1 MKNKFFDKIKEAKI
15 ERTVEDVYNE
25 GINLYFP
32 TDKGIEYPFAC
43 DGFVDTKTDN
53 DKVLKLI
60 IEYKFNEMMSNTV
73 SRAKVLTQV
82 IYYIK
87 KFEQNGMILPNVCM
101 VGDKDECFVMHT
113 NELLKYLDENVDWSI
128 SPSNAATANPDL
140 VLKISQDT
148 NINPFIFEIDENF
161 NFKLVAEKIKDLAE
175 NIQRYVRV
183 TEHNLSKIFDYFC
196 KNVLKGKTKLSG
208 HDMVEIFMGVIGDK
222 MNYFQHPSNPN
233 ILVCKGR
240 NVNMNGN
247 AFKSFFGYFDR
258 NYTPQETMC
267 LNGIADRLIVDAD
280 RRNSGDFWTP
290 TMFVDYAHDMISK
303 KLGEDWKE
311 KYVVWDN
318 CYDKETEFLSQ
329 NGWKKISDYKESD
342 LVMQFNQDGTSNFTK
357 PIRHIKQEYLD
368 DWVVLKGTQ
377 IDIKCTKD
385 HNFVVFNDR
394 KDRNQDFYKIP
405 AIQLYNKS
413 LLVKNLH
420 LNIPKTFNYNGS
432 LNVDE
437 NILRLAI
444 AINADGNY
452 SPKTTLNNHKNR
464 TSRNTRFTDND
475 TSIRDCY
482 VVSVKKNR
490 KSERMHLLLKNAN
503 IEYKYKE
510 RGDYKIFTFHF
521 PFNTKHFPK
530 EWYDLS
536 NESKS
541 IIIDEIFNWDG
552 CTRIGK
558 FKNTRK
564 YYSTSKKDDADFISF
579 VFSSMGYGV
588 YLREDKR
595 GPNTNYILSPT
606 TIRNAK
612 ISSPNNIFTIEK
624 NNDGVCYCFEV
635 PSGMLVVRRNGKIYI
650 SSNCCGSL
658 NLTRDYKFGELYC
671 STLYQSEL
679 NIGADY
685 NPEATKFQFDF
696 LNDEIVSKNSL
707 LGVYND
713 KLPKGL
719 KDALINNKPIVFFI
733 NPPYASANVMGTNE
747 KHKEG
752 VAKTMINEQMLKDKI
767 GASSQNLYAQF
778 LYRIIQIKNEF
789 NLTNCHIALFSP
801 TLFLTGSSY
810 AKFRNVFLNEFSFDN
825 AIQFKASHFADVADN
840 WGISFSIWHNG
851 ITENKN
857 DFEYTLVDNI
867 NGEIIEQGK
876 KVVYNIDGLKTASDW
891 CKESIKGLKT
901 EDAPQLSSAIKL
913 KQDGQGKLVKDA
925 LGYYVNVSNN
935 VYKNQTDVY
944 IVSSCSSMAHGISI
958 LPDNFER
965 VCANYVSRK
974 LIVGNWVNSKDEYLA
989 PNTEHPAYN
998 EFVNDSLIYSLFH
1011 SSSNQ
1016 SSLRNVDYKGKKW
1029 DIKNE
1034 FFWLSNK
1041 EIENLSNTNGF
1052 TQTYND
1058 ARTSKERYVYN
1069 KLQTITLS
1077 PEAQDV
1083 LDKASDIVRNTFK
1096 YRELFNQEHP
1106 EYQIM
1111 NWDCGWYQIKALA
1124 KEYAKSDYEEFVK
1137 LYKKLSD
1144 KMRPMVYTLGF
1155 LK

>member
-60 IEYKFNEMMSNTV
+60 IEYKFNEMMFNTV
-73 SRAKVLTQV
+73 SRAKILVQV

-140 VLKISQDT
+140 VLKISQDA

-161 NFKLVAEKIKDLAE
+161 NFKSVAEKIKDLAE

-240 NVNMNGN
+240 NVNINGN

-318 CYDKETEFLSQ
+318 C
-329 NGWKKISDYKESD
+329 
-342 LVMQFNQDGTSNFTK
+342 
-357 PIRHIKQEYLD
+357 
-368 DWVVLKGTQ
+368 
-377 IDIKCTKD
+377 
-385 HNFVVFNDR
+385 
-394 KDRNQDFYKIP
+394 
-405 AIQLYNKS
+405 
-413 LLVKNLH
+413 
-420 LNIPKTFNYNGS
+420 
-432 LNVDE
+432 
-437 NILRLAI
+437 
-444 AINADGNY
+444 
-452 SPKTTLNNHKNR
+452 
-464 TSRNTRFTDND
+464 
-475 TSIRDCY
+475 
-482 VVSVKKNR
+482 
-490 KSERMHLLLKNAN
+490 
-503 IEYKYKE
+503 
-510 RGDYKIFTFHF
+510 
-521 PFNTKHFPK
+521 
-530 EWYDLS
+530 
-536 NESKS
+536 
-541 IIIDEIFNWDG
+541 
-552 CTRIGK
+552 
-558 FKNTRK
+558 
-564 YYSTSKKDDADFISF
+564 
-579 VFSSMGYGV
+579 
-588 YLREDKR
+588 
-595 GPNTNYILSPT
+595 
-606 TIRNAK
+606 
-612 ISSPNNIFTIEK
+612 
-624 NNDGVCYCFEV
+624 
-635 PSGMLVVRRNGKIYI
+635 
-650 SSNCCGSL
+650 CGSL

-679 NIGADY
+679 NIGTDY

-733 NPPYASANVMGTNE
+733 NPPYATANVMSTDE
-747 KHKEG
+747 KHKAG

-825 AIQFKASHFADVADN
+825 AVQFKASHFADVADN

-851 ITENKN
+851 ETFEKN
-857 DFEYTLVDNI
+857 NFNYTLIDNE
-867 NGEIIEQGK
+867 NGEIVEIGN
-876 KVVYNIDGLKTASDW
+876 KVVYNIDGLKTANDW
-891 CKESIKGLKT
+891 CKEPIKRLKS
-901 EDAPQLSSAIKL
+901 EDAPQISSA
-913 KQDGQGKLVKDA
+913 VKVKENGRGTIVPNA
-925 LGYYVNVSNN
+925 IGYFGSNSNN
-935 VYKNQTDVY
+935 VDMNMQFVAMY
-944 IVSSCSSMAHGISI
+944 SSCSSRANGYSI
-958 LPDNFER
+958 TTDNFDR
-965 VCANYVSRK
+965 CTALFSARK
-974 LIVGNWVNSKDEYLA
+974 LIEKNWVNSKDEYLA

-1106 EYQIM
+1106 EYQIN

-1137 LYKKLSD
+1137 LYKKLAD

>member
-60 IEYKFNEMMSNTV
+60 IEYKFNEMMFNTV
-73 SRAKVLTQV
+73 SRAKVLVQV

-140 VLKISQDT
+140 VLKISQDA

-222 MNYFQHPSNPN
+222 MNYFQHPSSPN

-240 NVNMNGN
+240 NVNINGN

-318 CYDKETEFLSQ
+318 C
-329 NGWKKISDYKESD
+329 
-342 LVMQFNQDGTSNFTK
+342 
-357 PIRHIKQEYLD
+357 
-368 DWVVLKGTQ
+368 
-377 IDIKCTKD
+377 
-385 HNFVVFNDR
+385 
-394 KDRNQDFYKIP
+394 
-405 AIQLYNKS
+405 
-413 LLVKNLH
+413 
-420 LNIPKTFNYNGS
+420 
-432 LNVDE
+432 
-437 NILRLAI
+437 
-444 AINADGNY
+444 
-452 SPKTTLNNHKNR
+452 
-464 TSRNTRFTDND
+464 
-475 TSIRDCY
+475 
-482 VVSVKKNR
+482 
-490 KSERMHLLLKNAN
+490 
-503 IEYKYKE
+503 
-510 RGDYKIFTFHF
+510 
-521 PFNTKHFPK
+521 
-530 EWYDLS
+530 
-536 NESKS
+536 
-541 IIIDEIFNWDG
+541 
-552 CTRIGK
+552 
-558 FKNTRK
+558 
-564 YYSTSKKDDADFISF
+564 
-579 VFSSMGYGV
+579 
-588 YLREDKR
+588 
-595 GPNTNYILSPT
+595 
-606 TIRNAK
+606 
-612 ISSPNNIFTIEK
+612 
-624 NNDGVCYCFEV
+624 
-635 PSGMLVVRRNGKIYI
+635 
-650 SSNCCGSL
+650 CGSL

-696 LNDEIVSKNSL
+696 LNDEIVSENSL

-733 NPPYASANVMGTNE
+733 NPPYATANVMGTNE

-810 AKFRNVFLNEFSFDN
+810 AKFRKVFLNEFVFDN
-825 AIQFKASHFADVADN
+825 GVQFKASHFADVADN

-851 ITENKN
+851 ETFEKN
-857 DFEYTLVDNI
+857 NFNYTLIDNE
-867 NGEIIEQGK
+867 NGEIVEVGN
-876 KVVYNIDGLKTASDW
+876 KVVYNIDGLKTANDW
-891 CKESIKGLKT
+891 CKEPIKKLKPK
-901 EDAPQLSSAIKL
+901 DAPQISSAVK
-913 KQDGQGKLVKDA
+913 VKDSGRGTIVPNA
-925 LGYYVNVSNN
+925 IGYFGSNSNN
-935 VYKNQTDVY
+935 VDMNMQFVAMY
-944 IVSSCSSMAHGISI
+944 SSCSSRANGYSI
-958 LPDNFER
+958 TADNFDR
-965 VCANYVSRK
+965 CTALFSARRLVK
-974 LIVGNWVNSKDEYLA
+974 TDWQNWADEYLA

-998 EFVNDSLIYSLFH
+998 EFVNDSLIYSLFE
-1011 SSSNQ
+1011 SKSNQ

-1137 LYKKLSD
+1137 LYKKLAD

>member
-60 IEYKFNEMMSNTV
+60 IEYKFNEMMFNTV
-73 SRAKVLTQV
+73 SRAKILVQV

-140 VLKISQDT
+140 VLKISQDA

-161 NFKLVAEKIKDLAE
+161 NFKSVAEKIKDLAE

-208 HDMVEIFMGVIGDK
+208 HDMVEIFMGVISDK
-222 MNYFQHPSNPN
+222 MNYFQHPSSPN

-240 NVNMNGN
+240 NVNINGN

-311 KYVVWDN
+311 KYVVWD
-318 CYDKETEFLSQ
+318 
-329 NGWKKISDYKESD
+329 
-342 LVMQFNQDGTSNFTK
+342 
-357 PIRHIKQEYLD
+357 
-368 DWVVLKGTQ
+368 
-377 IDIKCTKD
+377 
-385 HNFVVFNDR
+385 
-394 KDRNQDFYKIP
+394 
-405 AIQLYNKS
+405 
-413 LLVKNLH
+413 
-420 LNIPKTFNYNGS
+420 
-432 LNVDE
+432 
-437 NILRLAI
+437 
-444 AINADGNY
+444 
-452 SPKTTLNNHKNR
+452 
-464 TSRNTRFTDND
+464 
-475 TSIRDCY
+475 
-482 VVSVKKNR
+482 
-490 KSERMHLLLKNAN
+490 
-503 IEYKYKE
+503 
-510 RGDYKIFTFHF
+510 
-521 PFNTKHFPK
+521 
-530 EWYDLS
+530 
-536 NESKS
+536 
-541 IIIDEIFNWDG
+541 
-552 CTRIGK
+552 
-558 FKNTRK
+558 
-564 YYSTSKKDDADFISF
+564 
-579 VFSSMGYGV
+579 
-588 YLREDKR
+588 
-595 GPNTNYILSPT
+595 
-606 TIRNAK
+606 
-612 ISSPNNIFTIEK
+612 
-624 NNDGVCYCFEV
+624 
-635 PSGMLVVRRNGKIYI
+635 
-650 SSNCCGSL
+650 NCCGSL

-733 NPPYASANVMGTNE
+733 NPPYATSANKMGVDASS
-747 KHKEG
+747 KKG
-752 VAKTMINEQMLKDKI
+752 VAKTMVNSVMLSDKI

-778 LYRIIQIKNEF
+778 LYRILMIKREF
-789 NLTNCHIALFSP
+789 NLTNCHIAIFSP
-801 TLFLTGSSY
+801 TLFLSGPSWE
-810 AKFRNVFLNEFSFDN
+810 KFRTVYLNEFTFDSGV
-825 AIQFKASHFADVADN
+825 QFKASHFADCSDS

-851 ITENKN
+851 ETFEKN
-857 DFEYTLVDNI
+857 NFNYTLIDNE
-867 NGEIIEQGK
+867 NGEIVEVGN
-876 KVVYNIDGLKTASDW
+876 KVIYNIDGLKTASDW
-891 CKESIKGLKT
+891 CKEPIKKIKT
-901 EDAPQLSSAIKL
+901 FETINCSSGIKIRPEMS
-913 KQDGQGKLVKDA
+913 DNRGTNFEGSF
-925 LGYYVNVSNN
+925 GYFLNAGNN
-935 VYKNQTDVY
+935 VDMNTQK
-944 IVSSCSSMAHGISI
+944 VSLFTMAYGNGHGHGINT
-958 LPDNFER
+958 DNFDR
-965 VCANYVSRK
+965 CTALFSARK
-974 LIVGNWVNSKDEYLA
+974 LIEKNWVNSKDEYLA

-1106 EYQIM
+1106 EYQIN

-1137 LYKKLSD
+1137 LYKKLAD

>member
-60 IEYKFNEMMSNTV
+60 IEYKFNEMLFNTV
-73 SRAKVLTQV
+73 SRAKVLVQV

-140 VLKISQDT
+140 VLKISQDA

-222 MNYFQHPSNPN
+222 MNYFQHPSSPN

-318 CYDKETEFLSQ
+318 C
-329 NGWKKISDYKESD
+329 
-342 LVMQFNQDGTSNFTK
+342 
-357 PIRHIKQEYLD
+357 
-368 DWVVLKGTQ
+368 
-377 IDIKCTKD
+377 
-385 HNFVVFNDR
+385 
-394 KDRNQDFYKIP
+394 
-405 AIQLYNKS
+405 
-413 LLVKNLH
+413 
-420 LNIPKTFNYNGS
+420 
-432 LNVDE
+432 
-437 NILRLAI
+437 
-444 AINADGNY
+444 
-452 SPKTTLNNHKNR
+452 
-464 TSRNTRFTDND
+464 
-475 TSIRDCY
+475 
-482 VVSVKKNR
+482 
-490 KSERMHLLLKNAN
+490 
-503 IEYKYKE
+503 
-510 RGDYKIFTFHF
+510 
-521 PFNTKHFPK
+521 
-530 EWYDLS
+530 
-536 NESKS
+536 
-541 IIIDEIFNWDG
+541 
-552 CTRIGK
+552 
-558 FKNTRK
+558 
-564 YYSTSKKDDADFISF
+564 
-579 VFSSMGYGV
+579 
-588 YLREDKR
+588 
-595 GPNTNYILSPT
+595 
-606 TIRNAK
+606 
-612 ISSPNNIFTIEK
+612 
-624 NNDGVCYCFEV
+624 
-635 PSGMLVVRRNGKIYI
+635 
-650 SSNCCGSL
+650 CGSL

-696 LNDEIVSKNSL
+696 LNDEIVSENSL

-733 NPPYASANVMGTNE
+733 NPPYATANVMSTDE
-747 KHKEG
+747 KHKAG

-810 AKFRNVFLNEFSFDN
+810 AKFRKVFLNEFVFDN
-825 AIQFKASHFADVADN
+825 GVQFKASHFADVADN

-851 ITENKN
+851 ETFEKN
-857 DFEYTLVDNI
+857 NFNYTLIDNE
-867 NGEIIEQGK
+867 NGEIVEVGN
-876 KVVYNIDGLKTASDW
+876 KVVYNIDGLKTANDW
-891 CKESIKGLKT
+891 CKEPIKKLKPK
-901 EDAPQLSSAIKL
+901 DAPQISSAVK
-913 KQDGQGKLVKDA
+913 VKDSGRGTIVPNA
-925 LGYYVNVSNN
+925 IGYFGSNSNN
-935 VYKNQTDVY
+935 VDMNMQFVAMY
-944 IVSSCSSMAHGISI
+944 SSCSSRANGYSI
-958 LPDNFER
+958 TADNFDR
-965 VCANYVSRK
+965 CTALFSARRLVDK
-974 LIVGNWVNSKDEYLA
+974 NWQNWADEYLA

-998 EFVNDSLIYSLFH
+998 EFVNDSLIYSLFE
-1011 SSSNQ
+1011 SKSNQ

-1111 NWDCGWYQIKALA
+1111 NFDCGWYQIKALA

-1137 LYKKLSD
+1137 LYKKLAD

>member
-60 IEYKFNEMMSNTV
+60 IEYKFNEMMFNTV
-73 SRAKVLTQV
+73 SRAKILVQV

-87 KFEQNGMILPNVCM
+87 KFEQNGIILPNVCM

-140 VLKISQDT
+140 VLKISQDA

-240 NVNMNGN
+240 NVNINGN

-311 KYVVWDN
+311 KYVVWD
-318 CYDKETEFLSQ
+318 
-329 NGWKKISDYKESD
+329 
-342 LVMQFNQDGTSNFTK
+342 
-357 PIRHIKQEYLD
+357 
-368 DWVVLKGTQ
+368 
-377 IDIKCTKD
+377 
-385 HNFVVFNDR
+385 
-394 KDRNQDFYKIP
+394 
-405 AIQLYNKS
+405 
-413 LLVKNLH
+413 
-420 LNIPKTFNYNGS
+420 
-432 LNVDE
+432 
-437 NILRLAI
+437 
-444 AINADGNY
+444 
-452 SPKTTLNNHKNR
+452 
-464 TSRNTRFTDND
+464 
-475 TSIRDCY
+475 
-482 VVSVKKNR
+482 
-490 KSERMHLLLKNAN
+490 
-503 IEYKYKE
+503 
-510 RGDYKIFTFHF
+510 
-521 PFNTKHFPK
+521 
-530 EWYDLS
+530 
-536 NESKS
+536 
-541 IIIDEIFNWDG
+541 
-552 CTRIGK
+552 
-558 FKNTRK
+558 
-564 YYSTSKKDDADFISF
+564 
-579 VFSSMGYGV
+579 
-588 YLREDKR
+588 
-595 GPNTNYILSPT
+595 
-606 TIRNAK
+606 
-612 ISSPNNIFTIEK
+612 
-624 NNDGVCYCFEV
+624 
-635 PSGMLVVRRNGKIYI
+635 
-650 SSNCCGSL
+650 NCCGSL

-733 NPPYASANVMGTNE
+733 NPPYATAGIKGENSKKGCANT
-747 KHKEG
+747 K
-752 VAKTMINEQMLKDKI
+752 INAQMKNDKI
-767 GASSQNLYAQF
+767 GACCQNLYAQF
-778 LYRIIQIKNEF
+778 LYRILMIKREF
-789 NLTNCHIALFSP
+789 NLTNCYIALFSP
-801 TLFLTGSSY
+801 TLFLTGSSWS
-810 AKFRNVFLNEFSFDN
+810 KFRNVYLNEFTFDSGV
-825 AIQFKASHFADVADN
+825 QFKASHFADCSDS

-851 ITENKN
+851 ETFEKN
-857 DFEYTLVDNI
+857 NFNYTLIDNE
-867 NGEIIEQGK
+867 NGEIVEYGE
-876 KVVYNIDGLKTASDW
+876 KVVYNIDNKISASEW
-891 CKESIKGLKT
+891 IKCT
-901 EDAPQLSSAIKL
+901 EKATLDIPHVSSGIKVN
-913 KQDGQGKLVKDA
+913 GSTGKAVKNMI
-925 LGYYVNVSNN
+925 GYIYNKSNN
-935 VYKNQTDVY
+935 VDKNTQECALFSTIFSDG
-944 IVSSCSSMAHGISI
+944 HGQNITT
-958 LPDNFER
+958 DNFDR
-965 VCANYVSRK
+965 CTALFSARK
-974 LIVGNWVNSKDEYLA
+974 LIEKNWVNSKDEYLA

-1111 NWDCGWYQIKALA
+1111 NFDCGWYQIKALA

-1137 LYKKLSD
+1137 LYKKLAD

>member
-60 IEYKFNEMMSNTV
+60 IEYKFNEMMFNTV
-73 SRAKVLTQV
+73 SRAKVLVQV

-87 KFEQNGMILPNVCM
+87 KFEQNGIILPNVCM

-140 VLKISQDT
+140 VLKISQDA

-233 ILVCKGR
+233 ILVCKDR
-240 NVNMNGN
+240 NVNINGN

-318 CYDKETEFLSQ
+318 C
-329 NGWKKISDYKESD
+329 
-342 LVMQFNQDGTSNFTK
+342 
-357 PIRHIKQEYLD
+357 
-368 DWVVLKGTQ
+368 
-377 IDIKCTKD
+377 
-385 HNFVVFNDR
+385 
-394 KDRNQDFYKIP
+394 
-405 AIQLYNKS
+405 
-413 LLVKNLH
+413 
-420 LNIPKTFNYNGS
+420 
-432 LNVDE
+432 
-437 NILRLAI
+437 
-444 AINADGNY
+444 
-452 SPKTTLNNHKNR
+452 
-464 TSRNTRFTDND
+464 
-475 TSIRDCY
+475 
-482 VVSVKKNR
+482 
-490 KSERMHLLLKNAN
+490 
-503 IEYKYKE
+503 
-510 RGDYKIFTFHF
+510 
-521 PFNTKHFPK
+521 
-530 EWYDLS
+530 
-536 NESKS
+536 
-541 IIIDEIFNWDG
+541 
-552 CTRIGK
+552 
-558 FKNTRK
+558 
-564 YYSTSKKDDADFISF
+564 
-579 VFSSMGYGV
+579 
-588 YLREDKR
+588 
-595 GPNTNYILSPT
+595 
-606 TIRNAK
+606 
-612 ISSPNNIFTIEK
+612 
-624 NNDGVCYCFEV
+624 
-635 PSGMLVVRRNGKIYI
+635 
-650 SSNCCGSL
+650 CGSL

-679 NIGADY
+679 NIGTDY

-733 NPPYASANVMGTNE
+733 NPPYATANVMGTNE

-851 ITENKN
+851 ETFEKN
-857 DFEYTLVDNI
+857 NFNYTLIDNE
-867 NGEIIEQGK
+867 NGEIVEIGN
-876 KVVYNIDGLKTASDW
+876 KVVYNIDGLKTASEW
-891 CKESIKGLKT
+891 AKEPIKKLKT
-901 EDAPQLSSAIKL
+901 FETINVSSAIKIRPDTSDNRGTNF
-913 KQDGQGKLVKDA
+913 DGSFGYFLNAGNNVNKNTQSVSLFTMAYGNGHGHGINTDNFDRCTTLFSARRLVKEEW
-925 LGYYVNVSNN
+925 
-935 VYKNQTDVY
+935 
-944 IVSSCSSMAHGISI
+944 
-958 LPDNFER
+958 F
-965 VCANYVSRK
+965 
-974 LIVGNWVNSKDEYLA
+974 NWIDEYMA

-998 EFVNDSLIYSLFH
+998 EFVNDSLIYSLFE
-1011 SSSNQ
+1011 SKSNQ

-1077 PEAQDV
+1077 AEAQDV

-1137 LYKKLSD
+1137 LYKKLAD

>member
-73 SRAKVLTQV
+73 SRAKVLVQV

-140 VLKISQDT
+140 VLKISQDA

-161 NFKLVAEKIKDLAE
+161 NFKSVAEKIKDLAE

-318 CYDKETEFLSQ
+318 C
-329 NGWKKISDYKESD
+329 
-342 LVMQFNQDGTSNFTK
+342 
-357 PIRHIKQEYLD
+357 
-368 DWVVLKGTQ
+368 
-377 IDIKCTKD
+377 
-385 HNFVVFNDR
+385 
-394 KDRNQDFYKIP
+394 
-405 AIQLYNKS
+405 
-413 LLVKNLH
+413 
-420 LNIPKTFNYNGS
+420 
-432 LNVDE
+432 
-437 NILRLAI
+437 
-444 AINADGNY
+444 
-452 SPKTTLNNHKNR
+452 
-464 TSRNTRFTDND
+464 
-475 TSIRDCY
+475 
-482 VVSVKKNR
+482 
-490 KSERMHLLLKNAN
+490 
-503 IEYKYKE
+503 
-510 RGDYKIFTFHF
+510 
-521 PFNTKHFPK
+521 
-530 EWYDLS
+530 
-536 NESKS
+536 
-541 IIIDEIFNWDG
+541 
-552 CTRIGK
+552 
-558 FKNTRK
+558 
-564 YYSTSKKDDADFISF
+564 
-579 VFSSMGYGV
+579 
-588 YLREDKR
+588 
-595 GPNTNYILSPT
+595 
-606 TIRNAK
+606 
-612 ISSPNNIFTIEK
+612 
-624 NNDGVCYCFEV
+624 
-635 PSGMLVVRRNGKIYI
+635 
-650 SSNCCGSL
+650 CGSL
-658 NLTRDYKFGELYC
+658 NLTRDYKFSELYC

-733 NPPYASANVMGTNE
+733 NPPYATANVMGTNE

-810 AKFRNVFLNEFSFDN
+810 AKFRKVFLNEFSFDD

-851 ITENKN
+851 ETFEKN
-857 DFEYTLVDNI
+857 NFNYTLIDNE
-867 NGEIIEQGK
+867 NGEIVEIGN
-876 KVVYNIDGLKTASDW
+876 KVVYNIDGLKTANDW
-891 CKESIKGLKT
+891 CKEPIKRLKS
-901 EDAPQLSSAIKL
+901 EDAPQISSAVK
-913 KQDGQGKLVKDA
+913 VKDNGRGTIVPNA
-925 LGYYVNVSNN
+925 IGYFGSNSNN
-935 VYKNQTDVY
+935 VDMNMQFVAMY
-944 IVSSCSSMAHGISI
+944 SSCSSRANGYSI
-958 LPDNFER
+958 IADNFDR
-965 VCANYVSRK
+965 CTALFSARK
-974 LIVGNWVNSKDEYLA
+974 LIEKNWVNSKDEYLA

-1137 LYKKLSD
+1137 LYKKLAD

>member
-60 IEYKFNEMMSNTV
+60 IEYKFNEMMFNTV
-73 SRAKVLTQV
+73 SRAKVLVQV

-140 VLKISQDT
+140 VLKISQDA

-161 NFKLVAEKIKDLAE
+161 NFKSVAEKIKDLAE

-240 NVNMNGN
+240 NVNINGN

-318 CYDKETEFLSQ
+318 C
-329 NGWKKISDYKESD
+329 
-342 LVMQFNQDGTSNFTK
+342 
-357 PIRHIKQEYLD
+357 
-368 DWVVLKGTQ
+368 
-377 IDIKCTKD
+377 
-385 HNFVVFNDR
+385 
-394 KDRNQDFYKIP
+394 
-405 AIQLYNKS
+405 
-413 LLVKNLH
+413 
-420 LNIPKTFNYNGS
+420 
-432 LNVDE
+432 
-437 NILRLAI
+437 
-444 AINADGNY
+444 
-452 SPKTTLNNHKNR
+452 
-464 TSRNTRFTDND
+464 
-475 TSIRDCY
+475 
-482 VVSVKKNR
+482 
-490 KSERMHLLLKNAN
+490 
-503 IEYKYKE
+503 
-510 RGDYKIFTFHF
+510 
-521 PFNTKHFPK
+521 
-530 EWYDLS
+530 
-536 NESKS
+536 
-541 IIIDEIFNWDG
+541 
-552 CTRIGK
+552 
-558 FKNTRK
+558 
-564 YYSTSKKDDADFISF
+564 
-579 VFSSMGYGV
+579 
-588 YLREDKR
+588 
-595 GPNTNYILSPT
+595 
-606 TIRNAK
+606 
-612 ISSPNNIFTIEK
+612 
-624 NNDGVCYCFEV
+624 
-635 PSGMLVVRRNGKIYI
+635 
-650 SSNCCGSL
+650 CGSL

-679 NIGADY
+679 NIGTDY

-733 NPPYASANVMGTNE
+733 NPPYATANVMGTNE

-851 ITENKN
+851 ETFEKN
-857 DFEYTLVDNI
+857 NFNYTLIDNE
-867 NGEIIEQGK
+867 NGEIVEIGN
-876 KVVYNIDGLKTASDW
+876 KVVYNIDGLKTASEW
-891 CKESIKGLKT
+891 AKEPIKGLKT

-1077 PEAQDV
+1077 PEAQAV

-1137 LYKKLSD
+1137 LFKELEN

>member
-60 IEYKFNEMMSNTV
+60 IEYKFNEMMFNTV
-73 SRAKVLTQV
+73 SRAKVLVQV

-140 VLKISQDT
+140 VLKISQDA

-161 NFKLVAEKIKDLAE
+161 NFKSVAEKIKDLAE

-222 MNYFQHPSNPN
+222 MNYFQHPSSPN

-240 NVNMNGN
+240 NVNINGN

-318 CYDKETEFLSQ
+318 C
-329 NGWKKISDYKESD
+329 
-342 LVMQFNQDGTSNFTK
+342 
-357 PIRHIKQEYLD
+357 
-368 DWVVLKGTQ
+368 
-377 IDIKCTKD
+377 
-385 HNFVVFNDR
+385 
-394 KDRNQDFYKIP
+394 
-405 AIQLYNKS
+405 
-413 LLVKNLH
+413 
-420 LNIPKTFNYNGS
+420 
-432 LNVDE
+432 
-437 NILRLAI
+437 
-444 AINADGNY
+444 
-452 SPKTTLNNHKNR
+452 
-464 TSRNTRFTDND
+464 
-475 TSIRDCY
+475 
-482 VVSVKKNR
+482 
-490 KSERMHLLLKNAN
+490 
-503 IEYKYKE
+503 
-510 RGDYKIFTFHF
+510 
-521 PFNTKHFPK
+521 
-530 EWYDLS
+530 
-536 NESKS
+536 
-541 IIIDEIFNWDG
+541 
-552 CTRIGK
+552 
-558 FKNTRK
+558 
-564 YYSTSKKDDADFISF
+564 
-579 VFSSMGYGV
+579 
-588 YLREDKR
+588 
-595 GPNTNYILSPT
+595 
-606 TIRNAK
+606 
-612 ISSPNNIFTIEK
+612 
-624 NNDGVCYCFEV
+624 
-635 PSGMLVVRRNGKIYI
+635 
-650 SSNCCGSL
+650 CGSL

-679 NIGADY
+679 NIGTDY

-733 NPPYASANVMGTNE
+733 NPPYATANVMSTDE
-747 KHKEG
+747 KHKAG

-840 WGISFSIWHNG
+840 WGISFSLWYNG

-965 VCANYVSRK
+965 VCANYASRK

-1077 PEAQDV
+1077 AEAQAV

-1137 LYKKLSD
+1137 LYKKLAD
-1144 KMRPMVYTLGF
+1144 KMRPMVYILGF

>member
-60 IEYKFNEMMSNTV
+60 IEYKFNEMMFNTV
-73 SRAKVLTQV
+73 SRAKILVQV

-140 VLKISQDT
+140 VLKISQDA

-161 NFKLVAEKIKDLAE
+161 NFKSVAEKIKDLAE

-222 MNYFQHPSNPN
+222 MNYFQHPSSPN
-233 ILVCKGR
+233 ILVCKDR
-240 NVNMNGN
+240 NVNMDGN

-311 KYVVWDN
+311 KYVVWD
-318 CYDKETEFLSQ
+318 
-329 NGWKKISDYKESD
+329 
-342 LVMQFNQDGTSNFTK
+342 
-357 PIRHIKQEYLD
+357 
-368 DWVVLKGTQ
+368 
-377 IDIKCTKD
+377 
-385 HNFVVFNDR
+385 
-394 KDRNQDFYKIP
+394 
-405 AIQLYNKS
+405 
-413 LLVKNLH
+413 
-420 LNIPKTFNYNGS
+420 
-432 LNVDE
+432 
-437 NILRLAI
+437 
-444 AINADGNY
+444 
-452 SPKTTLNNHKNR
+452 
-464 TSRNTRFTDND
+464 
-475 TSIRDCY
+475 
-482 VVSVKKNR
+482 
-490 KSERMHLLLKNAN
+490 
-503 IEYKYKE
+503 
-510 RGDYKIFTFHF
+510 
-521 PFNTKHFPK
+521 
-530 EWYDLS
+530 
-536 NESKS
+536 
-541 IIIDEIFNWDG
+541 
-552 CTRIGK
+552 
-558 FKNTRK
+558 
-564 YYSTSKKDDADFISF
+564 
-579 VFSSMGYGV
+579 
-588 YLREDKR
+588 
-595 GPNTNYILSPT
+595 
-606 TIRNAK
+606 
-612 ISSPNNIFTIEK
+612 
-624 NNDGVCYCFEV
+624 
-635 PSGMLVVRRNGKIYI
+635 
-650 SSNCCGSL
+650 NCCGSL

-733 NPPYASANVMGTNE
+733 NPPYATANVMSTDE
-747 KHKEG
+747 KHKAG

-810 AKFRNVFLNEFSFDN
+810 AKFRKVFLNEFSFDN

-851 ITENKN
+851 ETFEKN
-857 DFEYTLVDNI
+857 NFNYTLIDNE
-867 NGEIIEQGK
+867 NGEIVEIGN
-876 KVVYNIDGLKTASDW
+876 KVVYNIDGLKTANDW
-891 CKESIKGLKT
+891 CKEPIKRLKS
-901 EDAPQLSSAIKL
+901 EDAPQISSAVK
-913 KQDGQGKLVKDA
+913 VKDNGRGTIVPNA
-925 LGYYVNVSNN
+925 IGYFGSNSNN
-935 VYKNQTDVY
+935 VDMNMQFVAMY
-944 IVSSCSSMAHGISI
+944 SSCSSRSHGYSI
-958 LPDNFER
+958 IADNFDR
-965 VCANYVSRK
+965 CTALFSARK
-974 LIVGNWVNSKDEYLA
+974 LIEKNWVNSKDEYLA

-1111 NWDCGWYQIKALA
+1111 NWDCGFYQIKALA

-1137 LYKKLSD
+1137 LYKKLAD

>member
-60 IEYKFNEMMSNTV
+60 IEYKFNEMMFNTV
-73 SRAKVLTQV
+73 SRAKILVQV

-140 VLKISQDT
+140 VLKISQDA

-161 NFKLVAEKIKDLAE
+161 NFKSVAEKIKDLAE

-222 MNYFQHPSNPN
+222 MNYFQHPSSPN

-240 NVNMNGN
+240 NVNINGN

-318 CYDKETEFLSQ
+318 C
-329 NGWKKISDYKESD
+329 
-342 LVMQFNQDGTSNFTK
+342 
-357 PIRHIKQEYLD
+357 
-368 DWVVLKGTQ
+368 
-377 IDIKCTKD
+377 
-385 HNFVVFNDR
+385 
-394 KDRNQDFYKIP
+394 
-405 AIQLYNKS
+405 
-413 LLVKNLH
+413 
-420 LNIPKTFNYNGS
+420 
-432 LNVDE
+432 
-437 NILRLAI
+437 
-444 AINADGNY
+444 
-452 SPKTTLNNHKNR
+452 
-464 TSRNTRFTDND
+464 
-475 TSIRDCY
+475 
-482 VVSVKKNR
+482 
-490 KSERMHLLLKNAN
+490 
-503 IEYKYKE
+503 
-510 RGDYKIFTFHF
+510 
-521 PFNTKHFPK
+521 
-530 EWYDLS
+530 
-536 NESKS
+536 
-541 IIIDEIFNWDG
+541 
-552 CTRIGK
+552 
-558 FKNTRK
+558 
-564 YYSTSKKDDADFISF
+564 
-579 VFSSMGYGV
+579 
-588 YLREDKR
+588 
-595 GPNTNYILSPT
+595 
-606 TIRNAK
+606 
-612 ISSPNNIFTIEK
+612 
-624 NNDGVCYCFEV
+624 
-635 PSGMLVVRRNGKIYI
+635 
-650 SSNCCGSL
+650 CGSL

-696 LNDEIVSKNSL
+696 LNDEIVGKNSL

-733 NPPYASANVMGTNE
+733 NPPYATANVMSTDE
-747 KHKEG
+747 KHKAG

-851 ITENKN
+851 ETFEKN
-857 DFEYTLVDNI
+857 NFNYTLIDNE
-867 NGEIIEQGK
+867 NGEIVEVGN
-876 KVVYNIDGLKTASDW
+876 KVVYNIDGLKTANDW
-891 CKESIKGLKT
+891 CKEPIKRLKS
-901 EDAPQLSSAIKL
+901 EDAPQISSA
-913 KQDGQGKLVKDA
+913 VKVKENGRGTIVPNA
-925 LGYYVNVSNN
+925 IGYFGSNSNN
-935 VYKNQTDVY
+935 VDMNMQFVAMY
-944 IVSSCSSMAHGISI
+944 SSCSSRSHGYSI
-958 LPDNFER
+958 TADNFDR
-965 VCANYVSRK
+965 CTALFSARK
-974 LIVGNWVNSKDEYLA
+974 LIEKNWVNSKDEYLA

-1106 EYQIM
+1106 EYQIN

-1137 LYKKLSD
+1137 LYKKLAD

>member
-73 SRAKVLTQV
+73 SRAKVLVQV

-140 VLKISQDT
+140 VLKISQDA

-161 NFKLVAEKIKDLAE
+161 NFKSVAEKIKDLAE

-318 CYDKETEFLSQ
+318 C
-329 NGWKKISDYKESD
+329 
-342 LVMQFNQDGTSNFTK
+342 
-357 PIRHIKQEYLD
+357 
-368 DWVVLKGTQ
+368 
-377 IDIKCTKD
+377 
-385 HNFVVFNDR
+385 
-394 KDRNQDFYKIP
+394 
-405 AIQLYNKS
+405 
-413 LLVKNLH
+413 
-420 LNIPKTFNYNGS
+420 
-432 LNVDE
+432 
-437 NILRLAI
+437 
-444 AINADGNY
+444 
-452 SPKTTLNNHKNR
+452 
-464 TSRNTRFTDND
+464 
-475 TSIRDCY
+475 
-482 VVSVKKNR
+482 
-490 KSERMHLLLKNAN
+490 
-503 IEYKYKE
+503 
-510 RGDYKIFTFHF
+510 
-521 PFNTKHFPK
+521 
-530 EWYDLS
+530 
-536 NESKS
+536 
-541 IIIDEIFNWDG
+541 
-552 CTRIGK
+552 
-558 FKNTRK
+558 
-564 YYSTSKKDDADFISF
+564 
-579 VFSSMGYGV
+579 
-588 YLREDKR
+588 
-595 GPNTNYILSPT
+595 
-606 TIRNAK
+606 
-612 ISSPNNIFTIEK
+612 
-624 NNDGVCYCFEV
+624 
-635 PSGMLVVRRNGKIYI
+635 
-650 SSNCCGSL
+650 CGSL

-733 NPPYASANVMGTNE
+733 NPPYASAGIKGENSKKGCANT
-747 KHKEG
+747 K
-752 VAKTMINEQMLKDKI
+752 INAQMKNDKI
-767 GASSQNLYAQF
+767 GACCKNLYAQF
-778 LYRIIQIKNEF
+778 LYRILMIKREF

-810 AKFRNVFLNEFSFDN
+810 AEFRNVFLNEFSFDD
-825 AIQFKASHFADVADN
+825 AIQFKASHFADVAD
-840 WGISFSIWHNG
+840 S
-851 ITENKN
+851 
-857 DFEYTLVDNI
+857 
-867 NGEIIEQGK
+867 
-876 KVVYNIDGLKTASDW
+876 
-891 CKESIKGLKT
+891 
-901 EDAPQLSSAIKL
+901 
-913 KQDGQGKLVKDA
+913 
-925 LGYYVNVSNN
+925 
-935 VYKNQTDVY
+935 
-944 IVSSCSSMAHGISI
+944 
-958 LPDNFER
+958 
-965 VCANYVSRK
+965 
-974 LIVGNWVNSKDEYLA
+974 
-989 PNTEHPAYN
+989 
-998 EFVNDSLIYSLFH
+998 
-1011 SSSNQ
+1011 
-1016 SSLRNVDYKGKKW
+1016 
-1029 DIKNE
+1029 
-1034 FFWLSNK
+1034 
-1041 EIENLSNTNGF
+1041 
-1052 TQTYND
+1052 
-1058 ARTSKERYVYN
+1058 
-1069 KLQTITLS
+1069 
-1077 PEAQDV
+1077 
-1083 LDKASDIVRNTFK
+1083 
-1096 YRELFNQEHP
+1096 
-1106 EYQIM
+1106 
-1111 NWDCGWYQIKALA
+1111 
-1124 KEYAKSDYEEFVK
+1124 
-1137 LYKKLSD
+1137 
-1144 KMRPMVYTLGF
+1144 
-1155 LK
+1155 

>member
-60 IEYKFNEMMSNTV
+60 IEYKFNEMMFNTV
-73 SRAKVLTQV
+73 SRAKVLVQV

-140 VLKISQDT
+140 VLKISQDA

-318 CYDKETEFLSQ
+318 C
-329 NGWKKISDYKESD
+329 
-342 LVMQFNQDGTSNFTK
+342 
-357 PIRHIKQEYLD
+357 
-368 DWVVLKGTQ
+368 
-377 IDIKCTKD
+377 
-385 HNFVVFNDR
+385 
-394 KDRNQDFYKIP
+394 
-405 AIQLYNKS
+405 
-413 LLVKNLH
+413 
-420 LNIPKTFNYNGS
+420 
-432 LNVDE
+432 
-437 NILRLAI
+437 
-444 AINADGNY
+444 
-452 SPKTTLNNHKNR
+452 
-464 TSRNTRFTDND
+464 
-475 TSIRDCY
+475 
-482 VVSVKKNR
+482 
-490 KSERMHLLLKNAN
+490 
-503 IEYKYKE
+503 
-510 RGDYKIFTFHF
+510 
-521 PFNTKHFPK
+521 
-530 EWYDLS
+530 
-536 NESKS
+536 
-541 IIIDEIFNWDG
+541 
-552 CTRIGK
+552 
-558 FKNTRK
+558 
-564 YYSTSKKDDADFISF
+564 
-579 VFSSMGYGV
+579 
-588 YLREDKR
+588 
-595 GPNTNYILSPT
+595 
-606 TIRNAK
+606 
-612 ISSPNNIFTIEK
+612 
-624 NNDGVCYCFEV
+624 
-635 PSGMLVVRRNGKIYI
+635 
-650 SSNCCGSL
+650 CGSL

-733 NPPYASANVMGTNE
+733 NPPYATANVMGTNE

-840 WGISFSIWHNG
+840 WGISFSLWYNG

-1137 LYKKLSD
+1137 LYKKLAD

>member
-60 IEYKFNEMMSNTV
+60 IEYKFNEMMFNTV
-73 SRAKVLTQV
+73 SRAKILVQV

-140 VLKISQDT
+140 VLKISQDA

-240 NVNMNGN
+240 NVNINGN

-311 KYVVWDN
+311 KYVVWD
-318 CYDKETEFLSQ
+318 
-329 NGWKKISDYKESD
+329 
-342 LVMQFNQDGTSNFTK
+342 
-357 PIRHIKQEYLD
+357 
-368 DWVVLKGTQ
+368 
-377 IDIKCTKD
+377 
-385 HNFVVFNDR
+385 
-394 KDRNQDFYKIP
+394 
-405 AIQLYNKS
+405 
-413 LLVKNLH
+413 
-420 LNIPKTFNYNGS
+420 
-432 LNVDE
+432 
-437 NILRLAI
+437 
-444 AINADGNY
+444 
-452 SPKTTLNNHKNR
+452 
-464 TSRNTRFTDND
+464 
-475 TSIRDCY
+475 
-482 VVSVKKNR
+482 
-490 KSERMHLLLKNAN
+490 
-503 IEYKYKE
+503 
-510 RGDYKIFTFHF
+510 
-521 PFNTKHFPK
+521 
-530 EWYDLS
+530 
-536 NESKS
+536 
-541 IIIDEIFNWDG
+541 
-552 CTRIGK
+552 
-558 FKNTRK
+558 
-564 YYSTSKKDDADFISF
+564 
-579 VFSSMGYGV
+579 
-588 YLREDKR
+588 
-595 GPNTNYILSPT
+595 
-606 TIRNAK
+606 
-612 ISSPNNIFTIEK
+612 
-624 NNDGVCYCFEV
+624 
-635 PSGMLVVRRNGKIYI
+635 
-650 SSNCCGSL
+650 NCCGSL

-733 NPPYASANVMGTNE
+733 NPPYATANVMSTDE
-747 KHKEG
+747 KHKAG

-851 ITENKN
+851 ETFEKN
-857 DFEYTLVDNI
+857 NFNYTLIDNE
-867 NGEIIEQGK
+867 NGEIVEIGN
-876 KVVYNIDGLKTASDW
+876 KVVYNIDGLKTANDW
-891 CKESIKGLKT
+891 CKEPIKGLKSK
-901 EDAPQLSSAIKL
+901 DAPQISSAVK
-913 KQDGQGKLVKDA
+913 VKDNGRGTIVPNA
-925 LGYYVNVSNN
+925 IGYFGSNSNN
-935 VYKNQTDVY
+935 VDMNMQFVAMY
-944 IVSSCSSMAHGISI
+944 SSCSSRSHGYSI
-958 LPDNFER
+958 TADNFDR
-965 VCANYVSRK
+965 CTALFSARK
-974 LIVGNWVNSKDEYLA
+974 LIEKNWVNSKDEYLA

-1077 PEAQDV
+1077 DEAQAV

-1111 NWDCGWYQIKALA
+1111 NFDCGWYQIKALA

-1137 LYKKLSD
+1137 LFKELEN

>member
-60 IEYKFNEMMSNTV
+60 IEYKFNEMMFNTV
-73 SRAKVLTQV
+73 SRAKVLVQV

-140 VLKISQDT
+140 VLKISQDA

-318 CYDKETEFLSQ
+318 C
-329 NGWKKISDYKESD
+329 
-342 LVMQFNQDGTSNFTK
+342 
-357 PIRHIKQEYLD
+357 
-368 DWVVLKGTQ
+368 
-377 IDIKCTKD
+377 
-385 HNFVVFNDR
+385 
-394 KDRNQDFYKIP
+394 
-405 AIQLYNKS
+405 
-413 LLVKNLH
+413 
-420 LNIPKTFNYNGS
+420 
-432 LNVDE
+432 
-437 NILRLAI
+437 
-444 AINADGNY
+444 
-452 SPKTTLNNHKNR
+452 
-464 TSRNTRFTDND
+464 
-475 TSIRDCY
+475 
-482 VVSVKKNR
+482 
-490 KSERMHLLLKNAN
+490 
-503 IEYKYKE
+503 
-510 RGDYKIFTFHF
+510 
-521 PFNTKHFPK
+521 
-530 EWYDLS
+530 
-536 NESKS
+536 
-541 IIIDEIFNWDG
+541 
-552 CTRIGK
+552 
-558 FKNTRK
+558 
-564 YYSTSKKDDADFISF
+564 
-579 VFSSMGYGV
+579 
-588 YLREDKR
+588 
-595 GPNTNYILSPT
+595 
-606 TIRNAK
+606 
-612 ISSPNNIFTIEK
+612 
-624 NNDGVCYCFEV
+624 
-635 PSGMLVVRRNGKIYI
+635 
-650 SSNCCGSL
+650 CGSL

-733 NPPYASANVMGTNE
+733 NPPYATANVMSTDE
-747 KHKEG
+747 KHKAG

-851 ITENKN
+851 ETFEKN
-857 DFEYTLVDNI
+857 NFNYTLIDNE
-867 NGEIIEQGK
+867 NGEIVEIGN
-876 KVVYNIDGLKTASDW
+876 KVVYNIDGLKTASEW
-891 CKESIKGLKT
+891 AKEPIKKLKT

-965 VCANYVSRK
+965 VCANYASRK

-1034 FFWLSNK
+1034 LLWLSNK

-1111 NWDCGWYQIKALA
+1111 NFDCGWYQIKALA

-1137 LYKKLSD
+1137 LFKELEN

>member
-60 IEYKFNEMMSNTV
+60 IEYKFNEMMFNTV
-73 SRAKVLTQV
+73 SRAKVLVQV

-140 VLKISQDT
+140 VLKISQDA

-161 NFKLVAEKIKDLAE
+161 NFKSVAEKIKDLAE

-222 MNYFQHPSNPN
+222 MNYFQHPSSPN

-240 NVNMNGN
+240 NVNINGN

-311 KYVVWDN
+311 KYVVWD
-318 CYDKETEFLSQ
+318 
-329 NGWKKISDYKESD
+329 
-342 LVMQFNQDGTSNFTK
+342 
-357 PIRHIKQEYLD
+357 
-368 DWVVLKGTQ
+368 
-377 IDIKCTKD
+377 
-385 HNFVVFNDR
+385 
-394 KDRNQDFYKIP
+394 
-405 AIQLYNKS
+405 
-413 LLVKNLH
+413 
-420 LNIPKTFNYNGS
+420 
-432 LNVDE
+432 
-437 NILRLAI
+437 
-444 AINADGNY
+444 
-452 SPKTTLNNHKNR
+452 
-464 TSRNTRFTDND
+464 
-475 TSIRDCY
+475 
-482 VVSVKKNR
+482 
-490 KSERMHLLLKNAN
+490 
-503 IEYKYKE
+503 
-510 RGDYKIFTFHF
+510 
-521 PFNTKHFPK
+521 
-530 EWYDLS
+530 
-536 NESKS
+536 
-541 IIIDEIFNWDG
+541 
-552 CTRIGK
+552 
-558 FKNTRK
+558 
-564 YYSTSKKDDADFISF
+564 
-579 VFSSMGYGV
+579 
-588 YLREDKR
+588 
-595 GPNTNYILSPT
+595 
-606 TIRNAK
+606 
-612 ISSPNNIFTIEK
+612 
-624 NNDGVCYCFEV
+624 
-635 PSGMLVVRRNGKIYI
+635 
-650 SSNCCGSL
+650 NCCGSL

-733 NPPYASANVMGTNE
+733 NPPYATANVMSTDE
-747 KHKEG
+747 KHKAG

-851 ITENKN
+851 ETFEKN
-857 DFEYTLVDNI
+857 NFNYTLIDNE
-867 NGEIIEQGK
+867 NGEIVEIGN
-876 KVVYNIDGLKTASDW
+876 KVVYNIDGLKTANDW
-891 CKESIKGLKT
+891 CKEPIKGLKSK
-901 EDAPQLSSAIKL
+901 DAPQISSAVK
-913 KQDGQGKLVKDA
+913 VKDNGRGTIVPNA
-925 LGYYVNVSNN
+925 IGYFGSNSNN
-935 VYKNQTDVY
+935 VDMNMQFVAMY
-944 IVSSCSSMAHGISI
+944 SSCSSRANGYSI
-958 LPDNFER
+958 TADNFDR
-965 VCANYVSRK
+965 CTALFSARK
-974 LIVGNWVNSKDEYLA
+974 LIEKNWVNSKDEYLA

-1137 LYKKLSD
+1137 LYKKLAD

>member
-60 IEYKFNEMMSNTV
+60 IEYKFNEMMFNTV
-73 SRAKVLTQV
+73 SRAKVLVQV

-140 VLKISQDT
+140 VLKISQDA

-161 NFKLVAEKIKDLAE
+161 NFKSVAEKIKDLAE

-318 CYDKETEFLSQ
+318 C
-329 NGWKKISDYKESD
+329 
-342 LVMQFNQDGTSNFTK
+342 
-357 PIRHIKQEYLD
+357 
-368 DWVVLKGTQ
+368 
-377 IDIKCTKD
+377 
-385 HNFVVFNDR
+385 
-394 KDRNQDFYKIP
+394 
-405 AIQLYNKS
+405 
-413 LLVKNLH
+413 
-420 LNIPKTFNYNGS
+420 
-432 LNVDE
+432 
-437 NILRLAI
+437 
-444 AINADGNY
+444 
-452 SPKTTLNNHKNR
+452 
-464 TSRNTRFTDND
+464 
-475 TSIRDCY
+475 
-482 VVSVKKNR
+482 
-490 KSERMHLLLKNAN
+490 
-503 IEYKYKE
+503 
-510 RGDYKIFTFHF
+510 
-521 PFNTKHFPK
+521 
-530 EWYDLS
+530 
-536 NESKS
+536 
-541 IIIDEIFNWDG
+541 
-552 CTRIGK
+552 
-558 FKNTRK
+558 
-564 YYSTSKKDDADFISF
+564 
-579 VFSSMGYGV
+579 
-588 YLREDKR
+588 
-595 GPNTNYILSPT
+595 
-606 TIRNAK
+606 
-612 ISSPNNIFTIEK
+612 
-624 NNDGVCYCFEV
+624 
-635 PSGMLVVRRNGKIYI
+635 
-650 SSNCCGSL
+650 CGSL
-658 NLTRDYKFGELYC
+658 NITRDYKFGELYC

-733 NPPYASANVMGTNE
+733 NPPYATSANKMGVDASS
-747 KHKEG
+747 KKG
-752 VAKTMINEQMLKDKI
+752 VAKTMVNSVMLSDKI

-778 LYRIIQIKNEF
+778 LYRILMIKREF
-789 NLTNCHIALFSP
+789 NLTNCHIAIFSP
-801 TLFLTGSSY
+801 TLFLSGPSWE
-810 AKFRNVFLNEFSFDN
+810 KFRTVYLNEFTFDSGV
-825 AIQFKASHFADVADN
+825 QFKASHFADCSDS

-851 ITENKN
+851 ETFEKN
-857 DFEYTLVDNI
+857 NFNYTLIDNK
-867 NGEIIEQGK
+867 NGEIVEVGN
-876 KVVYNIDGLKTASDW
+876 KVIYNIDGLKTASDW
-891 CKESIKGLKT
+891 CKEPIKKIKT
-901 EDAPQLSSAIKL
+901 FETINCSSGIKIRPEMS
-913 KQDGQGKLVKDA
+913 DNRGTNFEGSF
-925 LGYYVNVSNN
+925 GYFLNAGNN
-935 VYKNQTDVY
+935 VDMNTQK
-944 IVSSCSSMAHGISI
+944 VSLFTMAYGNGHGHGINT
-958 LPDNFER
+958 DNFDR
-965 VCANYVSRK
+965 CTALFSARK
-974 LIVGNWVNSKDEYLA
+974 LIEKNWVNSKDEYLA

-1077 PEAQDV
+1077 DEAQAV

-1111 NWDCGWYQIKALA
+1111 NWDCGFYQIKALA

-1137 LYKKLSD
+1137 LYKKLAD

>member
-60 IEYKFNEMMSNTV
+60 IEYKFNEMMFNTV
-73 SRAKVLTQV
+73 SRAKVLVQV

-87 KFEQNGMILPNVCM
+87 KFEQNGIILPNVCM

-140 VLKISQDT
+140 VLKISQDA

-240 NVNMNGN
+240 NVNINGN

-311 KYVVWDN
+311 KYVVWD
-318 CYDKETEFLSQ
+318 
-329 NGWKKISDYKESD
+329 
-342 LVMQFNQDGTSNFTK
+342 
-357 PIRHIKQEYLD
+357 
-368 DWVVLKGTQ
+368 
-377 IDIKCTKD
+377 
-385 HNFVVFNDR
+385 
-394 KDRNQDFYKIP
+394 
-405 AIQLYNKS
+405 
-413 LLVKNLH
+413 
-420 LNIPKTFNYNGS
+420 
-432 LNVDE
+432 
-437 NILRLAI
+437 
-444 AINADGNY
+444 
-452 SPKTTLNNHKNR
+452 
-464 TSRNTRFTDND
+464 
-475 TSIRDCY
+475 
-482 VVSVKKNR
+482 
-490 KSERMHLLLKNAN
+490 
-503 IEYKYKE
+503 
-510 RGDYKIFTFHF
+510 
-521 PFNTKHFPK
+521 
-530 EWYDLS
+530 
-536 NESKS
+536 
-541 IIIDEIFNWDG
+541 
-552 CTRIGK
+552 
-558 FKNTRK
+558 
-564 YYSTSKKDDADFISF
+564 
-579 VFSSMGYGV
+579 
-588 YLREDKR
+588 
-595 GPNTNYILSPT
+595 
-606 TIRNAK
+606 
-612 ISSPNNIFTIEK
+612 
-624 NNDGVCYCFEV
+624 
-635 PSGMLVVRRNGKIYI
+635 
-650 SSNCCGSL
+650 NCCGSL

-733 NPPYASANVMGTNE
+733 NPPYATANVMGTNE

-810 AKFRNVFLNEFSFDN
+810 AKFRKVFLNEFSFDD

-851 ITENKN
+851 ETFEKN
-857 DFEYTLVDNI
+857 NFNYTLIDNE
-867 NGEIIEQGK
+867 NGEIVEVGN
-876 KVVYNIDGLKTASDW
+876 KVVYNIDGLKTANDW
-891 CKESIKGLKT
+891 CKEPIKGLKSK
-901 EDAPQLSSAIKL
+901 DAPQISSAVK
-913 KQDGQGKLVKDA
+913 VKDSGRGTIVPNA
-925 LGYYVNVSNN
+925 IGYFGSNSNN
-935 VYKNQTDVY
+935 VDMNMQFVAMY
-944 IVSSCSSMAHGISI
+944 SSCSSRSHGYSI
-958 LPDNFER
+958 TADNFDR
-965 VCANYVSRK
+965 CTALFSARK
-974 LIVGNWVNSKDEYLA
+974 LIEKNWVNSKDEYLA

-1137 LYKKLSD
+1137 LFKELEN

>member
-60 IEYKFNEMMSNTV
+60 IEYKFNEMMFNTV
-73 SRAKVLTQV
+73 SRAKILVQV

-140 VLKISQDT
+140 VLKISQDA

-240 NVNMNGN
+240 NVNINGN

-311 KYVVWDN
+311 KYVVWD
-318 CYDKETEFLSQ
+318 
-329 NGWKKISDYKESD
+329 
-342 LVMQFNQDGTSNFTK
+342 
-357 PIRHIKQEYLD
+357 
-368 DWVVLKGTQ
+368 
-377 IDIKCTKD
+377 
-385 HNFVVFNDR
+385 
-394 KDRNQDFYKIP
+394 
-405 AIQLYNKS
+405 
-413 LLVKNLH
+413 
-420 LNIPKTFNYNGS
+420 
-432 LNVDE
+432 
-437 NILRLAI
+437 
-444 AINADGNY
+444 
-452 SPKTTLNNHKNR
+452 
-464 TSRNTRFTDND
+464 
-475 TSIRDCY
+475 
-482 VVSVKKNR
+482 
-490 KSERMHLLLKNAN
+490 
-503 IEYKYKE
+503 
-510 RGDYKIFTFHF
+510 
-521 PFNTKHFPK
+521 
-530 EWYDLS
+530 
-536 NESKS
+536 
-541 IIIDEIFNWDG
+541 
-552 CTRIGK
+552 
-558 FKNTRK
+558 
-564 YYSTSKKDDADFISF
+564 
-579 VFSSMGYGV
+579 
-588 YLREDKR
+588 
-595 GPNTNYILSPT
+595 
-606 TIRNAK
+606 
-612 ISSPNNIFTIEK
+612 
-624 NNDGVCYCFEV
+624 
-635 PSGMLVVRRNGKIYI
+635 
-650 SSNCCGSL
+650 NCCGSL

-733 NPPYASANVMGTNE
+733 NPPYATANVMSTDE
-747 KHKEG
+747 KHKAG

-851 ITENKN
+851 ETFEKN
-857 DFEYTLVDNI
+857 NFNYTLIDNE
-867 NGEIIEQGK
+867 NGEIVEIGN
-876 KVVYNIDGLKTASDW
+876 KVVYNIDGLKTASEW
-891 CKESIKGLKT
+891 AKEPIKKLKT

-974 LIVGNWVNSKDEYLA
+974 LIVGNWVNSKDEYLS

-1077 PEAQDV
+1077 DEAQAV

-1111 NWDCGWYQIKALA
+1111 NFDCGWYQIKALA

-1137 LYKKLSD
+1137 LFKELEN

>member
-60 IEYKFNEMMSNTV
+60 IEYKFNEMMFNTV
-73 SRAKVLTQV
+73 SRAKVLVQV

-140 VLKISQDT
+140 VLKISQDA

-161 NFKLVAEKIKDLAE
+161 NFKSVAEKIKDLAE

-233 ILVCKGR
+233 ILVCKDR

-311 KYVVWDN
+311 KYVVWD
-318 CYDKETEFLSQ
+318 
-329 NGWKKISDYKESD
+329 
-342 LVMQFNQDGTSNFTK
+342 
-357 PIRHIKQEYLD
+357 
-368 DWVVLKGTQ
+368 
-377 IDIKCTKD
+377 
-385 HNFVVFNDR
+385 
-394 KDRNQDFYKIP
+394 
-405 AIQLYNKS
+405 
-413 LLVKNLH
+413 
-420 LNIPKTFNYNGS
+420 
-432 LNVDE
+432 
-437 NILRLAI
+437 
-444 AINADGNY
+444 
-452 SPKTTLNNHKNR
+452 
-464 TSRNTRFTDND
+464 
-475 TSIRDCY
+475 
-482 VVSVKKNR
+482 
-490 KSERMHLLLKNAN
+490 
-503 IEYKYKE
+503 
-510 RGDYKIFTFHF
+510 
-521 PFNTKHFPK
+521 
-530 EWYDLS
+530 
-536 NESKS
+536 
-541 IIIDEIFNWDG
+541 
-552 CTRIGK
+552 
-558 FKNTRK
+558 
-564 YYSTSKKDDADFISF
+564 
-579 VFSSMGYGV
+579 
-588 YLREDKR
+588 
-595 GPNTNYILSPT
+595 
-606 TIRNAK
+606 
-612 ISSPNNIFTIEK
+612 
-624 NNDGVCYCFEV
+624 
-635 PSGMLVVRRNGKIYI
+635 
-650 SSNCCGSL
+650 NCCGSL

-733 NPPYASANVMGTNE
+733 NPPYATANVMGTNE

-851 ITENKN
+851 ETFEKN
-857 DFEYTLVDNI
+857 NFNYTLVDNE
-867 NGEIIEQGK
+867 NGEIVEIGN
-876 KVVYNIDGLKTASDW
+876 KVVYNIDGLKTANDW
-891 CKESIKGLKT
+891 CKEPIKGLKSK
-901 EDAPQLSSAIKL
+901 DAPQLSSAIKL

-965 VCANYVSRK
+965 VCANYASRK

-1137 LYKKLSD
+1137 LYKKLAD

>member
-60 IEYKFNEMMSNTV
+60 IEYKFNEMMFNTV
-73 SRAKVLTQV
+73 SRAKVLVQV

-140 VLKISQDT
+140 VLKISQDA

-161 NFKLVAEKIKDLAE
+161 NFKSVAEKIKDLAE

-240 NVNMNGN
+240 NVNINGN

-311 KYVVWDN
+311 KYVVWD
-318 CYDKETEFLSQ
+318 
-329 NGWKKISDYKESD
+329 
-342 LVMQFNQDGTSNFTK
+342 
-357 PIRHIKQEYLD
+357 
-368 DWVVLKGTQ
+368 
-377 IDIKCTKD
+377 
-385 HNFVVFNDR
+385 
-394 KDRNQDFYKIP
+394 
-405 AIQLYNKS
+405 
-413 LLVKNLH
+413 
-420 LNIPKTFNYNGS
+420 
-432 LNVDE
+432 
-437 NILRLAI
+437 
-444 AINADGNY
+444 
-452 SPKTTLNNHKNR
+452 
-464 TSRNTRFTDND
+464 
-475 TSIRDCY
+475 
-482 VVSVKKNR
+482 
-490 KSERMHLLLKNAN
+490 
-503 IEYKYKE
+503 
-510 RGDYKIFTFHF
+510 
-521 PFNTKHFPK
+521 
-530 EWYDLS
+530 
-536 NESKS
+536 
-541 IIIDEIFNWDG
+541 
-552 CTRIGK
+552 
-558 FKNTRK
+558 
-564 YYSTSKKDDADFISF
+564 
-579 VFSSMGYGV
+579 
-588 YLREDKR
+588 
-595 GPNTNYILSPT
+595 
-606 TIRNAK
+606 
-612 ISSPNNIFTIEK
+612 
-624 NNDGVCYCFEV
+624 
-635 PSGMLVVRRNGKIYI
+635 
-650 SSNCCGSL
+650 NCCGSL

-733 NPPYASANVMGTNE
+733 NPPYATANVMSTDE
-747 KHKEG
+747 KHKAG

-810 AKFRNVFLNEFSFDN
+810 AKFRKVFLNEFSFDN

-851 ITENKN
+851 ETFEKN
-857 DFEYTLVDNI
+857 NFNYTLIDNE
-867 NGEIIEQGK
+867 NGEIVEVGN
-876 KVVYNIDGLKTASDW
+876 KVVYNIDGLKTANDW
-891 CKESIKGLKT
+891 CKEPIKGLKSK
-901 EDAPQLSSAIKL
+901 DAPQISSAVK
-913 KQDGQGKLVKDA
+913 VKDNGRGTIVPNA
-925 LGYYVNVSNN
+925 IGYFGSNSNN
-935 VYKNQTDVY
+935 VDMNMQFVAMY
-944 IVSSCSSMAHGISI
+944 SSCSSRANGYSI
-958 LPDNFER
+958 TADNFDR
-965 VCANYVSRK
+965 CTALFSARK
-974 LIVGNWVNSKDEYLA
+974 LIEKNWVNSKDEYLA

>member
-73 SRAKVLTQV
+73 SRAKVLVQV

-140 VLKISQDT
+140 VLKISQDA

-161 NFKLVAEKIKDLAE
+161 NFKSVAEKIKDLAE

-222 MNYFQHPSNPN
+222 MNYFQHPSSPN

-318 CYDKETEFLSQ
+318 C
-329 NGWKKISDYKESD
+329 
-342 LVMQFNQDGTSNFTK
+342 
-357 PIRHIKQEYLD
+357 
-368 DWVVLKGTQ
+368 
-377 IDIKCTKD
+377 
-385 HNFVVFNDR
+385 
-394 KDRNQDFYKIP
+394 
-405 AIQLYNKS
+405 
-413 LLVKNLH
+413 
-420 LNIPKTFNYNGS
+420 
-432 LNVDE
+432 
-437 NILRLAI
+437 
-444 AINADGNY
+444 
-452 SPKTTLNNHKNR
+452 
-464 TSRNTRFTDND
+464 
-475 TSIRDCY
+475 
-482 VVSVKKNR
+482 
-490 KSERMHLLLKNAN
+490 
-503 IEYKYKE
+503 
-510 RGDYKIFTFHF
+510 
-521 PFNTKHFPK
+521 
-530 EWYDLS
+530 
-536 NESKS
+536 
-541 IIIDEIFNWDG
+541 
-552 CTRIGK
+552 
-558 FKNTRK
+558 
-564 YYSTSKKDDADFISF
+564 
-579 VFSSMGYGV
+579 
-588 YLREDKR
+588 
-595 GPNTNYILSPT
+595 
-606 TIRNAK
+606 
-612 ISSPNNIFTIEK
+612 
-624 NNDGVCYCFEV
+624 
-635 PSGMLVVRRNGKIYI
+635 
-650 SSNCCGSL
+650 CGSL
-658 NLTRDYKFGELYC
+658 NLTRDYKFSELYC

-733 NPPYASANVMGTNE
+733 NPPYATANVMGTNE

-810 AKFRNVFLNEFSFDN
+810 AKFRKVFLNEFSFDD

-851 ITENKN
+851 ETFEKN
-857 DFEYTLVDNI
+857 NFNYTLIDNE
-867 NGEIIEQGK
+867 NGEIVEIGN
-876 KVVYNIDGLKTASDW
+876 KVVYNIDGLKTANDW
-891 CKESIKGLKT
+891 CKEPIKRLKS
-901 EDAPQLSSAIKL
+901 EDAPQISSAVK
-913 KQDGQGKLVKDA
+913 VKDNGRGTIVPNA
-925 LGYYVNVSNN
+925 IGYFGSNSNN
-935 VYKNQTDVY
+935 VDMNMQFVAMY
-944 IVSSCSSMAHGISI
+944 SSCSSRANGYSI
-958 LPDNFER
+958 IADNFDR
-965 VCANYVSRK
+965 CTALFSARK
-974 LIVGNWVNSKDEYLA
+974 LIEKNWVNSKDEYLA

-1137 LYKKLSD
+1137 LFKELEN